1 MTLLIVMS
9 LLLALVQIWFLPMLF
24 SLNSMAYLLSNREE
38 PNADQS
44 AICAR
49 ALRAAANLQES
60 LPAFIALGLLSI
72 LEEVD
77 NSELMM
83 FWLGLR
89 VAYALSYIAGV
100 TMIRS
105 LLWIGSIVCL
115 VMMALALV

>member
-49 ALRAAANLQES
+49 ALRAAAT
-60 LPAFIALGLLSI
+60 PTATAVGAACPRAP
-72 LEEVD
+72 V
-77 NSELMM
+77 
-83 FWLGLR
+83 
-89 VAYALSYIAGV
+89 VA
-100 TMIRS
+100 THT
-105 LLWIGSIVCL
+105 GS
-115 VMMALALV
+115 